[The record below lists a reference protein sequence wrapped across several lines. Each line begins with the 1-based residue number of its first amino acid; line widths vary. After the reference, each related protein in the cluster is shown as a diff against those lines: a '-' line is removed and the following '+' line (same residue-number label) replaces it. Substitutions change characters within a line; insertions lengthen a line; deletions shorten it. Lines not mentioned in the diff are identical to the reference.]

1 MRFAE
6 YEENRRLIER
16 LQRSVTDGR
25 VSHAYLFEGPETVD
39 KLAFAKA
46 FIKGVLCPDRRGENC
61 GKCEICGKIDHDN
74 HEDILYISK
83 GDRAS
88 VRDSAIIEMQEH
100 LKVKPLGSKSIA
112 VIQDCDLMTTRAQ
125 NRLLKTLEEPVGNTL
140 IILLSENMENL
151 TQTILSRCVKFR
163 INPSL
168 DRTVG
173 KKESNRRAKAE
184 MIADMCLKREP
195 YYKIKEV
202 LGSKKFTDEEVSVM
216 LDEIE
221 EVYRKYI
228 TDNYSESLPKYDF
241 DRLYD
246 GIYTIEEARKEIAF
260 NVSVNYVIK
269 NLILK
274 LGG

>member
-6 YEENRRLIER
+6 QEENRRLIER
-16 LQRSVTDGR
+16 LHRSVADGR
-25 VSHAYLFEGPETVD
+25 VSHAYIFEGPETVD

-46 FIKGVLCPDRRGENC
+46 FVKGVLCPDGRGENC

-83 GDRAS
+83 GDRAT

-100 LKVKPLGSKSIA
+100 LKVKPLGGKSVA
-112 VIQDCDLMTTRAQ
+112 VIQDCDLMTAKAR
-125 NRLLKTLEEPVGNTL
+125 NRLLKTLEEPAGDTL
-140 IILLSENMENL
+140 IILLSENMEIL
-151 TQTILSRCVKFR
+151 EPTIKSRCVKFR
-163 INPSL
+163 INPSAS
-168 DRTVG
+168 RPIG

-184 MIADMCLKREP
+184 EIADMCLRREP
-195 YYKIKEV
+195 YYKIREV
-202 LGSKKFTDEEVSVM
+202 LGSKKLTDEEVSVM

-228 TDNYSESLPKYDF
+228 TDNYSESLPKYEF

-246 GIYTIEEARKEIAF
+246 GIYMIEEARKELAF
-260 NVSVNYVIK
+260 HVSVNYAIK